1 MKVYLSN
8 RTFTYSIKDYLY
20 LKYYATKNCDFVSSP
35 EDADVVV
42 VQIIDNDKT
51 EITHF
56 AKIYPEKEI
65 HYVKVLPNL
74 CFEVRRFSNNQGDYH
89 GKE

>member
-20 LKYYATKNCDFVSSP
+20 LDYYATKNCDFVGNP
-35 EDADVVV
+35 DDADILV

-51 EITHF
+51 EMAHF

-65 HYVKVLPNL
+65 HYVKVLTNL
-74 CFEVRRFSNNQGDYH
+74 CFEVRKFS
-89 GKE
+89 K